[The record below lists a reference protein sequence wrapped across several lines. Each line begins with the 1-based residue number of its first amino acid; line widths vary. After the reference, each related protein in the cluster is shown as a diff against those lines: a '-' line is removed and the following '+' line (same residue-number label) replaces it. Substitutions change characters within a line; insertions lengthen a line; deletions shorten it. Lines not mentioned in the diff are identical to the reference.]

1 MIHSEELETEISAG
15 SAPGMRYV
23 KGSQAEEWETVK
35 VAVWKQMQVA
45 GSDRQCIFEVCF
57 QESRAQVVMQL

>member
-35 VAVWKQMQVA
+35 VAVWKQMQVLEA
-45 GSDRQCIFEVCF
+45 TGSVFLKCV
-57 QESRAQVVMQL
+57 SRKVEHK